1 MKMGVFFR
9 RGARREEGMALL
21 FALGFLA
28 LMLILGLGFVTTSLL
43 AQKLAANNGSRA
55 QARMFARSAAA
66 RAMLNIMLYN
76 DQAVLQGKNPENYD
90 LICSYDKVGLYMGFT
105 RLLRI

>member
-1 MKMGVFFR
+1 MKMGVFLR

-55 QARMFARSAAA
+55 QARMSHTSHISSAAPATACPMWMAMA
-66 RAMLNIMLYN
+66 RQFWDRCLLSA
-76 DQAVLQGKNPENYD
+76 ARPGGGK
-90 LICSYDKVGLYMGFT
+90 
-105 RLLRI
+105 R